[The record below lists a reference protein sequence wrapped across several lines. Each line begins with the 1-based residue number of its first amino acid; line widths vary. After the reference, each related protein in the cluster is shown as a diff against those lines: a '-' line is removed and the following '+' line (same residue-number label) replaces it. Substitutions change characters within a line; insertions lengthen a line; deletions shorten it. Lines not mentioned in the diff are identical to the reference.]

1 MPPTLG
7 RPRLTRSIEGVAT
20 LYDSLLDELEDDVVS
35 NPQDV
40 EDLTVKVVDAEE
52 ADADMLVD
60 DEPGVLAEGDIEAE
74 AEAAIRALKPSR
86 ITARQKVITAES
98 QHRKDT

>member
-1 MPPTLG
+1 M
-7 RPRLTRSIEGVAT
+7 
-20 LYDSLLDELEDDVVS
+20 YDSLLDELEDDVVS

-60 DEPGVLAEGDIEAE
+60 EEPGVLAEGDIDAEAE
-74 AEAAIRALKPSR
+74 AEVDSGTDTDEVLIEQGENWSDDPVRMYLTQMGEIQIGRAH
-86 ITARQKVITAES
+86 V
-98 QHRKDT
+98 